1 MSRIQKPPTTGYRFV
16 MLAVILPSSFTLEL
30 KCGRPLNSV
39 QQYTVRFAVLFEM
52 FNALHSNLFL
62 IDITTKKNLVK
73 VEIRVILNFMLC
85 NSIFDSIKNLRAYAS
100 LGLLVVTVPSPAMRY
115 ACVRVGKSRC
125 LMTGVSVNHFRF
137 VSVTLWGR
145 HILERI
151 MTVYSKPRGYDIRV
165 HDCWC
170 IDE

>member
-1 MSRIQKPPTTGYRFV
+1 MSHIQKPPTTGYRFV
-16 MLAVILPSSFTLEL
+16 ILAVILPSSFTLEL

-85 NSIFDSIKNLRAYAS
+85 NSILDSIKNLRAYAS
-100 LGLLVVTVPSPAMRY
+100 LGMLVVTVPSPAMRY

-125 LMTGVSVNHFRF
+125 LNYDWCISESFSIRVSHV
-137 VSVTLWGR
+137 VGPAYIGTDYDCVQQT
-145 HILERI
+145 ERI
-151 MTVYSKPRGYDIRV
+151 
-165 HDCWC
+165 
-170 IDE
+170 